1 MTSAE
6 EVPRTLCSIGARQ
19 AEPPA
24 PEEELVHVFFASTC
38 NFDWPYFAP
47 QARRGAD
54 MWRDRSM
61 ASTEEVPLISSYI
74 SSCVNKC

>member
-6 EVPRTLCSIGARQ
+6 EVPRTPCSIGAPQ

-24 PEEELVHVFFASTC
+24 PKEELVHVFFASTY

-47 QARRGAD
+47 QD
-54 MWRDRSM
+54 H
-61 ASTEEVPLISSYI
+61 
-74 SSCVNKC
+74 